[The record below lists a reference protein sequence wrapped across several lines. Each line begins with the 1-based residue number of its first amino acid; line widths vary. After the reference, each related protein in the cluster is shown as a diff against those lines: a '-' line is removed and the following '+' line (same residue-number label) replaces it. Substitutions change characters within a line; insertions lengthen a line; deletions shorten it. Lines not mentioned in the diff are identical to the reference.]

1 MINAMYELALY
12 ITGETP
18 RSREVIRK
26 LSVLLEKELPGQYS
40 LKVIDI
46 LENPELAEED
56 GILATPT
63 LIRTGPA
70 PERRMVGDF
79 SDAKKVLA
87 GMQWQ

>member
-1 MINAMYELALY
+1 MYELALY

-18 RSREVIRK
+18 RSQEVIRK
-26 LSVLLEKELPGQYS
+26 LTELLENELPGQYS
-40 LKVIDI
+40 LKIIDI

-63 LIRTGPA
+63 LIRTVPA

-79 SDAKKVLA
+79 SDAERVLA
-87 GMQWQ
+87 GMQLQ